1 MTPSKG
7 FDDDLSTTSFDKSIF
22 KIVFSLMFCVLL
34 SKLATRDIIPMN
46 TKTITKKDKR
56 IPISVENIF
65 LMNFFIL
72 CILIYKIISIKT
84 YNYARHNIFIQM

>member
-7 FDDDLSTTSFDKSIF
+7 FDDDLSTTLFDKSIF
-22 KIVFSLMFCVLL
+22 KIVFSLIFCVLL
-34 SKLATRDIIPMN
+34 FKLETRDMIPMN

-56 IPISVENIF
+56 IPIRVENIF

-72 CILIYKIISIKT
+72 VILFVKLYL
-84 YNYARHNIFIQM
+84 